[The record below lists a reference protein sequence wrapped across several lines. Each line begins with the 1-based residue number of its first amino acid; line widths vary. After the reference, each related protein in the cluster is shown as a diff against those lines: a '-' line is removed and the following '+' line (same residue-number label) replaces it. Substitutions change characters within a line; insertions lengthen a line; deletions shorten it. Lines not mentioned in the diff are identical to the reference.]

1 MQPTPEEKPP
11 KIEPPLQPTPEEAL
25 SKAGDAL
32 NLTPKQQERQQLYR
46 DARTSG
52 KYSEIWQS
60 TGKCVFCDLRE
71 KYIFFEEH
79 GVVMTI
85 SLFAYVDGHFM
96 IIPRRHVRSPK
107 ELTQQEWDTVRKF
120 AYIAKK
126 IIKETHGI
134 SAMQIVQKEGVNA
147 QSTVD
152 QHLHFHCIPFDAP
165 DLCVWN
171 YRQLKHTPLENVA
184 LYKKQRKKI
193 VEHAVKFDKKY
204 RQPNTLRVIC
214 DAIIMNEKRE
224 VLFQERPEDAQ
235 LEHNY
240 LTLPGGGVEDFTTT
254 LEVELAREVKEE
266 TGLDITSQPLK
277 LVASRIAGHAYKRLS
292 PHLNVRY
299 NEPVTCLW
307 NMYYLEQ
314 VPDLAGLTPGDDCSG
329 FVWIPFK
336 EAATHPRL
344 SPEMRET
351 FKGLKL

>member
-1 MQPTPEEKPP
+1 MTSFPADDVYHLDWSSVAFSQTAKKSLKELQATFIAAPREMSAERFKQLV
-11 KIEPPLQPTPEEAL
+11 KQYLPLGPIMLGL
-25 SKAGDAL
+25 SKDPFVAG
-32 NLTPKQQERQQLYR
+32 
-46 DARTSG
+46 
-52 KYSEIWQS
+52 
-60 TGKCVFCDLRE
+60 
-71 KYIFFEEH
+71 FEGQPQFKTLSFEAVR
-79 GVVMTI
+79 GI
-85 SLFAYVDGHFM
+85 VD
-96 IIPRRHVRSPK
+96 K
-107 ELTQQEWDTVRKF
+107 
-120 AYIAKK
+120 
-126 IIKETHGI
+126 
-134 SAMQIVQKEGVNA
+134 VNA
-147 QSTVD
+147 S
-152 QHLHFHCIPFDAP
+152 
-165 DLCVWN
+165 
-171 YRQLKHTPLENVA
+171 RTPHRIYTLA
-184 LYKKQRKKI
+184 YFQR
-193 VEHAVKFDKKY
+193 EAKFVFGEL
-204 RQPNTLRVIC
+204 LRVIC